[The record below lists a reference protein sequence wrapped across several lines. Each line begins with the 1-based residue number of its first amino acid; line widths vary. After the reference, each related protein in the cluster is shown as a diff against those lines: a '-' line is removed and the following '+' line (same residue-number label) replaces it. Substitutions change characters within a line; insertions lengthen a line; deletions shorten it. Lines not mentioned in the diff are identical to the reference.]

1 LNRFRNPNRF
11 ILILGFVLILS
22 SLIVACSGST
32 TQQTEAEIKT
42 ESEIEEDYQV
52 VLPAVGKNDK
62 SEAGQAYPDPEIDT
76 GGGVASASNEAYPEP
91 EEPTAA
97 LAPIV
102 RTELEATDPSTVSL
116 ASGEL
121 QLVEFFA
128 FW

>member
-22 SLIVACSGST
+22 FLIVACSGST
-32 TQQTEAEIKT
+32 TQQSEAETKT
-42 ESEIEEDYQV
+42 ESETEEDYQV

-62 SEAGQAYPDPEIDT
+62 SEAGQAYPVPEIDT
-76 GGGVASASNEAYPEP
+76 GVGVVSEAYPEP
-91 EEPTAA
+91 EEPTQ
-97 LAPIV
+97 APAPVV
-102 RTELEATDPSTVSL
+102 RTELEATNPTTVSL

-121 QLVEFFA
+121 QIVEFFA